1 VSVFLQ
7 NEDKDTVLFQAA
19 LAAKWREPPRDAL
32 DTMVLATSGQDL
44 RKCDVYEQI
53 DFLPFDP
60 RTKRTEGKLR
70 SPDGS
75 IFKIT
80 KGAPHVILDL
90 CHNKDEIKEAVD
102 NKVLELGK
110 RGIRSL
116 AVARMDNE
124 DGRWRMLGI
133 LTFLDP
139 PRPDTKHT
147 IDECRKYGVA
157 VKMITGDHT
166 VIAIE
171 TSRVLGMGTNV
182 KNSAGLPVLGDGG
195 AVPTDLVEKHAA
207 NIVPADGFAQVF
219 PEHKYLI
226 VETLRQAGFRCGM
239 TGDGV
244 NDAPALKRADVGIAV
259 QGSTDAA
266 RAAAD
271 IVLTNEGLGV
281 VVEAIKMSR
290 EVFGRLKNFILYRIS
305 ATLQLLCFF
314 FIAVFALRP
323 IDFYEHNYCPFKDSK
338 GHSIASQCYK
348 PEKPVLV
355 SELLNNASDFSFD
368 RRVNTTT
375 LLRAPQYIHP
385 TPRTCPY
392 PLVDGK
398 DCSYN
403 PRLYETSYNAYL
415 KDPDG
420 ETTHEKSEC
429 ILYENE
435 CVEAAIAWPDFF
447 QLPVLML
454 MLITLLND
462 GTLISIG

>member
-1 VSVFLQ
+1 MSDQ
-7 NEDKDTVLFQAA
+7 GEDKETVLFQAA

-44 RKCDVYEQI
+44 RKCDKYEQI
-53 DFLPFDP
+53 DFTPFDP

-75 IFKIT
+75 VFKIT

-90 CHNKDEIKEAVD
+90 CHNKDQIKESVD
-102 NKVLELGK
+102 SKVLELGK

-124 DGRWRMLGI
+124 DGMWKMLGI

-139 PRPDTKHT
+139 PRPDTKQT
-147 IDECRKYGVA
+147 IDECRRYGVA

-171 TSRVLGMGTNV
+171 TSRVLGMGTNI
-182 KNSAGLPVLGDGG
+182 KNSNGLPVLGDGG
-195 AVPTDLVEKHAA
+195 AVPTDLVEKHAGD
-207 NIVPADGFAQVF
+207 IVPADGFAQVF

-281 VVEAIKMSR
+281 VIEAIKMSR

-323 IDFYEHNYCPFKDSK
+323 IDFYTHNYCPFKDSD
-338 GHSIASQCYK
+338 GRPVPGACYVH
-348 PEKPVLV
+348 EKP
-355 SELLNNASDFSFD
+355 LLISKMLNARDYADTMALKNNTFKNPDFA
-368 RRVNTTT
+368 R
-375 LLRAPQYIHP
+375 P
-385 TPRTCPY
+385 TARTCRPDKPRSECY
-392 PLVDGK
+392 
-398 DCSYN
+398 YE
-403 PRLYETSYNAYL
+403 PRLYEISNSLYLNTPSGTTSHNI
-415 KDPDG
+415 
-420 ETTHEKSEC
+420 SEC
-429 ILYENE
+429 LHYPKTNDCIM
-435 CVEAAIAWPDFF
+435 AAIAWPDFF